1 VVWNQTS
8 AICIAERRLSMND
21 NVVQGNQRAPKIAT
35 VSLFLG
41 IGSLVVL
48 GASVAVGF
56 LVESWCSYCFGI
68 GRNYLRN
75 HGQEKINHRK
85 VTGKTCSYYRIDLWW
100 DILIPHYFLDNCNI
114 FILHSVAWCI
124 NRILKITD
132 ILAKRCIY

>member
-56 LVESWCSYCFGI
+56 LVESIGIVNFFGVVTVLALAAIICGIMARKKSITEKLPGKRAATI
-68 GRNYLRN
+68 G
-75 HGQEKINHRK
+75 
-85 VTGKTCSYYRIDLWW
+85 
-100 DILIPHYFLDNCNI
+100 LIFGGISLFLTI
-114 FILHSVAWCI
+114 FLIIAIFLFFIPWLGA
-124 NRILKITD
+124 
-132 ILAKRCIY
+132 